1 MLLVRCGPARKFSV
15 WSVAQLRERSERMM
29 EAEKERSDGKESANQ
44 RFKENTRDRHKYGTA
59 FAEYRD
65 YLHSRSGGER
75 SRGIVSIRLPE
86 KGFADDRCVL
96 YVFRCAV
103 YFAEHEQP
111 EAEKLKW
118 WYWKDRVYPER
129 EEQG

>member
-1 MLLVRCGPARKFSV
+1 MAKKAQISDLKKIPGIGTNMEQHLHNIGITCIADLVGKDPEELY
-15 WSVAQLRERSERMM
+15 QLDCL
-29 EAEKERSDGKESANQ
+29 K
-44 RFKENTRDRHKYGTA
+44 
-59 FAEYRD
+59 
-65 YLHSRSGGER
+65 
-75 SRGIVSIRLPE
+75 